1 MTEGGSEERGAV
13 NTAASRYELL
23 ELIGK
28 GSFGTV
34 YRA

>member
-1 MTEGGSEERGAV
+1 MAEAGNEERSAAG
-13 NTAASRYELL
+13 TAASRYELL